1 MKPQFIKKIEANFY
15 ESGECLL
22 QIVADAQTIAHIQD
36 YVVKIH
42 EEIIKR
48 KTENI

>member
-1 MKPQFIKKIEANFY
+1 MKLFIKKIEANFY

-22 QIVADAQTIAHIQD
+22 QIVADAQTIANIQN
-36 YVVKIH
+36 YVAKIH
-42 EEIIKR
+42 EELIKP